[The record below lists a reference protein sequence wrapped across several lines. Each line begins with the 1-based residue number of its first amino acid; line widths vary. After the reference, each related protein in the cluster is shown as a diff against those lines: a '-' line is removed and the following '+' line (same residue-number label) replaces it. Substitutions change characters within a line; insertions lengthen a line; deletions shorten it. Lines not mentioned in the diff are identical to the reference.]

1 LAGRSGFLGESLDLL
16 NEVADTAPDPRVKR
30 EAARQLDKL
39 RASLEAAPS
48 PTGSEAEV
56 SA

>member
-1 LAGRSGFLGESLDLL
+1 LAGWSGFLGESLDLL

-48 PTGSEAEV
+48 PRGSEAEV